1 MSVTMR
7 IFYKLKLK
15 KDGKIIK
22 NSFKNDSLFCFMIDL
37 ESNGQIEDEEK
48 EIWFSQINGTFEN
61 RWENKDYTKYLTNY
75 CEELNIEEIL
85 ISYCEYSILTSYL
98 VFSKGKFIIE
108 ESKNQLNGRY
118 IVDETKELDCKEYFK
133 KNFPELSSKY
143 ERYFEI
149 EEILCDIDDE
159 EKEEELLE
167 EQQEIIEEVEEKAY
181 KVFCEEFKSYIL

>member
-22 NSFKNDSLFCFMIDL
+22 NSFKNDSLFCFMADL

-48 EIWFSQINGTFEN
+48 EIWFSQINEPFKT
-61 RWENKDYTKYLTNY
+61 RWENKDYTKYLTDY
-75 CEELNIEEIL
+75 CKELNIEEII
-85 ISYCEYSILTSYL
+85 ISYCEYSVFTSYL
-98 VFSKGKFIIE
+98 LFTKAKFTIE
-108 ESKNQLNGRY
+108 GNDERY

-167 EQQEIIEEVEEKAY
+167 EQEEIIEEVEEEAY
-181 KVFCEEFKSYIL
+181 NIFLEEFKKFDV

>member
-22 NSFKNDSLFCFMIDL
+22 NSFKNDSLFCFMTDL

-48 EIWFSQINGTFEN
+48 EIWFSQINGSFKN
-61 RWENKDYTKYLTNY
+61 RWKNKDYTKYLTDY
-75 CEELNIEEIL
+75 CKELNIEEII
-85 ISYCEYSILTSYL
+85 ISYCEYSIFTSYL
-98 VFSKGKFIIE
+98 FFSKGKFIIE
-108 ESKNQLNGRY
+108 ENKNQLNGKY

-143 ERYFEI
+143 EKYFEI
-149 EEILCDIDDE
+149 E
-159 EKEEELLE
+159 
-167 EQQEIIEEVEEKAY
+167 EIIEEVEEKAY

>member
-1 MSVTMR
+1 MA
-7 IFYKLKLK
+7 
-15 KDGKIIK
+15 
-22 NSFKNDSLFCFMIDL
+22 DL

-48 EIWFSQINGTFEN
+48 EIWFSQINGSFKN
-61 RWENKDYTKYLTNY
+61 RWKNKDYTKYLTDY
-75 CEELNIEEIL
+75 CKELNIEEII
-85 ISYCEYSILTSYL
+85 ISYCEYSIFTSYL
-98 VFSKGKFIIE
+98 FFSKGKFIIE
-108 ESKNQLNGRY
+108 ENKNQLNGRY
-118 IVDETKELDCKEYFK
+118 IVDETKELDCKEYLK